1 MLRLRRIRLEG
12 LIFVTFV
19 TRFQGHIFFGEL
31 HYLPFKCM
39 VSEEVF
45 YYELFIL
52 TGENAKSNG
61 ILHSRITQR
70 VHCNTLTYVKPLE
83 IPENCGY
90 VVQAFPGE
98 CSGRGRLPGK
108 IVFVNPKN
116 AWSKMSVKSDEN
128 SKSLR
133 HNGYILS
140 TNAKSA
146 QLTH

>member
-52 TGENAKSNG
+52 TGENAKSKG
-61 ILHSRITQR
+61 ILHSRITQP

-98 CSGRGRLPGK
+98 CSGRGRPPGK
-108 IVFVNPKN
+108 IVYVNPKTYGQN
-116 AWSKMSVKSDEN
+116 KWQK
-128 SKSLR
+128 
-133 HNGYILS
+133 
-140 TNAKSA
+140 
-146 QLTH
+146 